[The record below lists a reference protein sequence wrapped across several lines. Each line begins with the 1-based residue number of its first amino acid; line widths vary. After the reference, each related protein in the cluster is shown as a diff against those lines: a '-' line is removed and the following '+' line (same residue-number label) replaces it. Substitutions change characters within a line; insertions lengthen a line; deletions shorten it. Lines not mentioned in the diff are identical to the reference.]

1 MKLINRGTAPLA
13 PALDH
18 GSERVAKRKAV
29 GRFGALGA
37 RPRRAVAL
45 VGGALLLCLNSLKL
59 GLSRSPGSLS
69 RVPERFA
76 DDVADALGVI
86 ERYRDAQLR
95 RRDSASTGRE
105 LSCVR
110 RPDGELAPRAPSRAS
125 LRSGRRLAFV
135 VPFGSEAIERVATA
149 LEHWRQYPPCEG
161 SRRASPSASSGASGA
176 CASRVARRIA
186 RARVVSF
193 SPPVPPSPSHLNT
206 RNRAQSP

>member
-76 DDVADALGVI
+76 DDVADVLVYGATGAGCVAAAELRGALL
-86 ERYRDAQLR
+86 LR
-95 RRDSASTGRE
+95 KESSKSSAFSSGFFAALTGR
-105 LSCVR
+105 
-110 RPDGELAPRAPSRAS
+110 APTSSAPLGQSQPLRCRTCSRCNS
-125 LRSGRRLAFV
+125 
-135 VPFGSEAIERVATA
+135 
-149 LEHWRQYPPCEG
+149 
-161 SRRASPSASSGASGA
+161 SR
-176 CASRVARRIA
+176 
-186 RARVVSF
+186 
-193 SPPVPPSPSHLNT
+193 
-206 RNRAQSP
+206 